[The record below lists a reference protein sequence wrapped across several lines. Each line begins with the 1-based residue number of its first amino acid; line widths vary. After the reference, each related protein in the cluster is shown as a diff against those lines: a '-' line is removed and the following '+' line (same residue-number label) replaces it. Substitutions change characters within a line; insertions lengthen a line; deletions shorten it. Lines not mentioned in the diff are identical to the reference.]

1 MIRLSAFADEAGA
14 SVSEQI
20 EALKRNRIS
29 LIELRNADGINV
41 WEWTEE
47 FALKIAERLSAER
60 IKVWA
65 IGSPIG
71 KVPVNV
77 DMKEYLKGCE
87 RIFRIANVTGTTR
100 VRAFSFFGAYDQPRK
115 AAYNLGEIVNAA
127 SDYGVEIYHE
137 NEKEIF
143 GDVADRVEYLLD
155 NVKGLKS
162 VFDPANYVQCGENV
176 EKAFKTLAPRTD
188 YYHIKDVVADTGEI
202 VPAGFGDGYIDGIIA
217 NAGDNKT
224 FTVEPHLKV
233 FDGFGKLESGKLKGR
248 FEFANCTESFDC
260 AVGSLKK
267 RLVAA
272 GYAEHSD
279 GDFYVG
285 KVDN

>member
-1 MIRLSAFADEAGA
+1 M
-14 SVSEQI
+14 
-20 EALKRNRIS
+20 
-29 LIELRNADGINV
+29 
-41 WEWTEE
+41 
-47 FALKIAERLSAER
+47 
-60 IKVWA
+60 
-65 IGSPIG
+65 
-71 KVPVNV
+71 
-77 DMKEYLKGCE
+77 
-87 RIFRIANVTGTTR
+87 
-100 VRAFSFFGAYDQPRK
+100 
-115 AAYNLGEIVNAA
+115 
-127 SDYGVEIYHE
+127 EIYHE